1 MQRTLVIFLK
11 EPRPSRVKTRL
22 GREIGMIE
30 AAWWFRHQA
39 ARLIRCLGRD
49 RRWRTV
55 LAVSPG
61 REALASRVWPAR
73 LPRWPQ
79 GPGDL
84 GERMGRALRAM
95 PPKMPPGPVI
105 IIGADIP
112 GLTAHHIAGGFRLL
126 GRHDAVLGPAPD
138 GGYWMIGLRRG
149 GRAVPARLFSGVR
162 WSSPDALA
170 DTVASLAPLDV
181 GFAATLRDVDE
192 AADLHFGLIRV
203 VSGCR
208 AGTSLDLEHAL
219 DLDDGAARQA
229 GRADRRARML
239 PSLTKDPAHQR

>member
-1 MQRTLVIFLK
+1 MQHTLVIFLK
-11 EPRPSRVKTRL
+11 EPRPGRVKTRL
-22 GREIGMIE
+22 GRDIGMVG
-30 AAWWFRHQA
+30 AAWWFRHQS
-39 ARLIRCLGRD
+39 ARLIRRLGHD

-61 REALASRVWPAR
+61 REGLASRVWPAHMA
-73 LPRWPQ
+73 RWPQ
-79 GPGDL
+79 GKGDL

-112 GLTAHHIAGGFRLL
+112 GLRPRHEAEGFGLL

-149 GRAVPARLFSGVR
+149 GRAVPKGLFGGVR
-162 WSSPDALA
+162 WSSPNALA

-192 AADLHFGLIRV
+192 AADLD
-203 VSGCR
+203 
-208 AGTSLDLEHAL
+208 A
-219 DLDDGAARQA
+219 
-229 GRADRRARML
+229 
-239 PSLTKDPAHQR
+239 

>member
-1 MQRTLVIFLK
+1 VQRTLVIFLK
-11 EPRPSRVKTRL
+11 EPRPGRVKTRL
-22 GREIGMIE
+22 GREIGMVE

-39 ARLIRCLGRD
+39 ARLIRRLRRD

-61 REALASRVWPAR
+61 REGLASRVWPTH

-79 GPGDL
+79 GSGDL
-84 GERMGRALRAM
+84 GDRMGRALRAM
-95 PPKMPPGPVI
+95 PPEMPRGPVI
-105 IIGADIP
+105 IVGADIP
-112 GLTAHHIAGGFRLL
+112 GLTAGHVAEGFRLL

-138 GGYWMIGLRRG
+138 GGFWMIGLRRG
-149 GRAVPARLFSGVR
+149 GRAVPDGLFRGVR

-192 AADLHFGLIRV
+192 AADLH
-203 VSGCR
+203 S
-208 AGTSLDLEHAL
+208 
-219 DLDDGAARQA
+219 
-229 GRADRRARML
+229 
-239 PSLTKDPAHQR
+239 

>member
-11 EPRPSRVKTRL
+11 EPRPGRVKTRL
-22 GREIGMIE
+22 GRDIGMVG
-30 AAWWFRHQA
+30 AAWWFRHQS
-39 ARLIRCLGRD
+39 ARLIRRLGND
-49 RRWRTV
+49 RRWQTV

-61 REALASRVWPAR
+61 REGLASRVWPAHMA
-73 LPRWPQ
+73 RWPQ
-79 GPGDL
+79 GKGDL

-112 GLTAHHIAGGFRLL
+112 GLRPRHVAEGFGLL

-149 GRAVPARLFSGVR
+149 GRAVPKGLFGGVR
-162 WSSPDALA
+162 WSSPNALA

-192 AADLHFGLIRV
+192 AADLD
-203 VSGCR
+203 
-208 AGTSLDLEHAL
+208 A
-219 DLDDGAARQA
+219 
-229 GRADRRARML
+229 
-239 PSLTKDPAHQR
+239 

>member
-11 EPRPSRVKTRL
+11 EPRPGRVKTRL
-22 GREIGMIE
+22 GRDIGMVE

-39 ARLIRCLGRD
+39 ARLIRRLRRD

-61 REALASRVWPAR
+61 REGLASRVWPAH

-84 GERMGRALRAM
+84 GDRMARALRAM
-95 PPKMPPGPVI
+95 PPGPVI
-105 IIGADIP
+105 IVGADIP
-112 GLTAHHIAGGFRLL
+112 GLRPAHVAEGFRLL

-138 GGYWMIGLRRG
+138 GGYWMIGLKRG
-149 GRAVPARLFSGVR
+149 GRAVPEGLFGGVR
-162 WSSPDALA
+162 WSSPHALA

-181 GFAATLRDVDE
+181 GFAATLGDVDE
-192 AADLHFGLIRV
+192 VADLH
-203 VSGCR
+203 S
-208 AGTSLDLEHAL
+208 
-219 DLDDGAARQA
+219 
-229 GRADRRARML
+229 
-239 PSLTKDPAHQR
+239 